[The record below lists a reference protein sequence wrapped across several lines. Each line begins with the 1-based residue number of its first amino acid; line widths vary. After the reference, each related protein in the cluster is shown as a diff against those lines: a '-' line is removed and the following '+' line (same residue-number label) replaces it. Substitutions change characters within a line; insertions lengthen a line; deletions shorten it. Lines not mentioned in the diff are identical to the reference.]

1 MPPSI
6 LSGAAARVRATAPT
20 NSVRR
25 RHVSKSGFGKRHD
38 APTRRAAWVRAWP
51 AFPARNVPGGVNA
64 GWRRGDATRA
74 RVIDP
79 HPGRGALTAEGEGDD
94 NDERRDRDDEDDALP
109 RRETETLSAADV
121 QRALASATVTHAA
134 GTADDDADDEDGE
147 DDAWFEH
154 LPYILE
160 FSSPI
165 DAVAILDSIDEDIQL
180 AAAAEETAALA
191 EETDADRSTSASDP
205 ASSASSQASSQSS
218 SVPSGMNPS
227 SSKKASGEGDEFIGY
242 GALFASIANLGL
254 PALVNSCIEPVIS
267 SAETACAGKIGV
279 LYLAALAPSSSLFA
293 FAAEMCFAVSIVVT
307 NTIAKVA
314 AGESR
319 GLNGGSE
326 EEEAAKQRNTITAAV
341 AASFVSGAVLACA
354 LAALAGPLLSLMHV
368 PPEVAPI
375 VRTYVAV
382 RALGLPF
389 FAASNAAEGV
399 FIGQRDGVTPM
410 VAWTATGAITLGV
423 IVAAA
428 HPSALGLGLPGSAA
442 AISFG
447 QALTAAWFF
456 RGLAA
461 NGWLAWPEGDGE
473 GGVGEVGTSDAG
485 GSSLGA
491 AAGAPTSQVGRRLA
505 AAALACR
512 ALWSRSV
519 DVLVESRMLNEI
531 GWMFLGAFSRMG
543 TYAAITASASALGVL
558 PGATHKVALET
569 FWILSFLTEPVFT
582 ACNALIP
589 RELHAGRWGSARKL
603 RAALIALSVLLGT
616 LLSCAAFLMT
626 QTAVYSDDPAVT
638 AALSALTTPL
648 AVALGLSAVAY
659 GVEGTIIGCGEVGY
673 LGRTHARDFL
683 LVLLLLKAHSTFPS
697 VAGSG
702 LAGIW
707 WVLAFFQGLRICQ
720 HWCHLAMTR
729 PFWEKQA
736 DPTTEEAA
744 EADGK
749 ALLIA

>member
-1 MPPSI
+1 MPPLI

-25 RHVSKSGFGKRHD
+25 RHVSKSTIGKHHD
-38 APTRRAAWVRAWP
+38 APTRRAAWVCAWP

-79 HPGRGALTAEGEGDD
+79 QRGRGALTAEGEGDD
-94 NDERRDRDDEDDALP
+94 DDQRRDDEDDAP
-109 RRETETLSAADV
+109 GKETLSAADV
-121 QRALASATVTHAA
+121 QRVLASATVTDTLTDTSTDTAN
-134 GTADDDADDEDGE
+134 GTANDDADDEDGE
-147 DDAWFEH
+147 DDPWFEH

-165 DAVAILDSIDEDIQL
+165 DAVAILDSIDEDMQL
-180 AAAAEETAALA
+180 AAAAETTAACL
-191 EETDADRSTSASDP
+191 EETDADRSSAASDP
-205 ASSASSQASSQSS
+205 AASAS
-218 SVPSGMNPS
+218 P
-227 SSKKASGEGDEFIGY
+227 SKKAPGEVDEFIGY

-254 PALVNSCIEPVIS
+254 PALVNSCIEPMIS

-293 FAAEMCFAVSIVVT
+293 FAAEMCFAMSIVVT

-319 GLNGGSE
+319 AGGSEEE

-410 VAWTATGAITLGV
+410 VAWTATGAVTLGV

-428 HPSALGLGLPGSAA
+428 HPDALGLGLPGSAA
-442 AISFG
+442 AVSLG

-456 RGLAA
+456 RGLAK
-461 NGWLAWPEGDGE
+461 NGWLAWPKGDGE

-491 AAGAPTSQVGRRLA
+491 AAGAPRSDAGRRAA

-543 TYAAITASASALGVL
+543 TYAAITASASALGVV

-603 RAALIALSVLLGT
+603 RAALIALSVLLGS

-626 QTAVYSDDPAVT
+626 RTAVYSDDPAVT
-638 AALSALTTPL
+638 AALSALTAPL
-648 AVALGLSAVAY
+648 AVALALSAVAY

-729 PFWEKQA
+729 PFWEKEA
-736 DPTTEEAA
+736 DLTTEEAA

>member
-1 MPPSI
+1 MARVSREER
-6 LSGAAARVRATAPT
+6 SGRCKRRMETRRRDEGARHRPAARTRRSHRRGRGGRRRATPG
-20 NSVRR
+20 RR
-25 RHVSKSGFGKRHD
+25 RRRPRERD
-38 APTRRAAWVRAWP
+38 ALRGGR
-51 AFPARNVPGGVNA
+51 PARPRV
-64 GWRRGDATRA
+64 GD
-74 RVIDP
+74 
-79 HPGRGALTAEGEGDD
+79 
-94 NDERRDRDDEDDALP
+94 RDRHLD
-109 RRETETLSAADV
+109 R
-121 QRALASATVTHAA
+121 HAA
-134 GTADDDADDEDGE
+134 GTANDDADDEDGE
-147 DDAWFEH
+147 DDPWFEH

-165 DAVAILDSIDEDIQL
+165 DAVAILDSIDEDMQL
-180 AAAAEETAALA
+180 AAAAETTAACL
-191 EETDADRSTSASDP
+191 EETDADRSSAASDP
-205 ASSASSQASSQSS
+205 GASAS
-218 SVPSGMNPS
+218 P
-227 SSKKASGEGDEFIGY
+227 SKKAPGEVDEFIGY

-254 PALVNSCIEPVIS
+254 PALVNSCIEPMIS

-293 FAAEMCFAVSIVVT
+293 FAAEMCFAMSIVVT

-319 GLNGGSE
+319 AGGSEEE

-410 VAWTATGAITLGV
+410 VAWTATGAVTLGV

-428 HPSALGLGLPGSAA
+428 HPDALGLGLPGSAA
-442 AISFG
+442 AVSLG

-456 RGLAA
+456 RGLAK

-491 AAGAPTSQVGRRLA
+491 AAGAPIGRGPSRRRRRVGVS
-505 AAALACR
+505 R

-543 TYAAITASASALGVL
+543 TYAAITASASALGVV

-603 RAALIALSVLLGT
+603 RAALIALSVLLGS

-626 QTAVYSDDPAVT
+626 RTAVYSDDPAVT
-638 AALSALTTPL
+638 AALSALTAPL
-648 AVALGLSAVAY
+648 AVALALSAVAY

-729 PFWEKQA
+729 PFWEKEA
-736 DPTTEEAA
+736 DLTTEEAA

>member
-6 LSGAAARVRATAPT
+6 LSGAVRASARAGDD
-20 NSVRR
+20 SAVLR
-25 RHVSKSGFGKRHD
+25 RHVNVSNARNATS
-38 APTRRAAWVRAWP
+38 PRAAVGPRRRVKRA
-51 AFPARNVPGGVNA
+51 AYPARTVPGYVHGK
-64 GWRRGDATRA
+64 WRRGDASTA
-74 RVIDP
+74 RVIDSRTSV
-79 HPGRGALTAEGEGDD
+79 GTEGEG
-94 NDERRDRDDEDDALP
+94 NEREDDRGDTNAVQKTP
-109 RRETETLSAADV
+109 SASDIRRALSAAAV
-121 QRALASATVTHAA
+121 IRETTTHANNVGHA
-134 GTADDDADDEDGE
+134 VHDETEEVTYGEEDAE
-147 DDAWFEH
+147 DDPWFNH

-165 DAVAILDSIDEDIQL
+165 DAVAILDSIDEDMQL
-180 AAAAEETAALA
+180 ALETERVGDAAERTSDS
-191 EETDADRSTSASDP
+191 TVTDPTGDADAGK
-205 ASSASSQASSQSS
+205 SSIPGTHTGTHAA
-218 SVPSGMNPS
+218 N
-227 SSKKASGEGDEFIGY
+227 DEFIGY

-307 NTIAKVA
+307 NTIAKT

-319 GLNGGSE
+319 AVITDVMD
-326 EEEAAKQRNTITAAV
+326 EEEATRNMRGTITAAV
-341 AASFVSGAVLACA
+341 AASFVSGAVLALA
-354 LAALAGPLLSLMHV
+354 LALAAGPLLSLMHV
-368 PPEVAPI
+368 PPEVAPV

-410 VAWTATGAITLGV
+410 VAWTATGVITLGV
-423 IVAAA
+423 IVLAA

-442 AISFG
+442 AISLG
-447 QALTAAWFF
+447 QALTALWFF
-456 RGLAA
+456 RGLAR
-461 NGWLAWPEGDGE
+461 NEWLAWPEGDGE
-473 GGVGEVGTSDAG
+473 GAVGAGDAG
-485 GSSLGA
+485 WSSPA
-491 AAGAPTSQVGRRLA
+491 AWRSELTRRASAFALA
-505 AAALACR
+505 AKS
-512 ALWSRSV
+512 LWSRSV
-519 DVLVESRMLNEI
+519 SVLVESRMLNEI

-558 PGATHKVALET
+558 PGATHKVAMET

-603 RAALIALSVLLGT
+603 RGALVALSVALGVA
-616 LLSCAAFLMT
+616 LSGAAFAMT
-626 QTAVYSDDPAVT
+626 RTAVYSDDPLVT
-638 AALSALTTPL
+638 AALMTLTTPL
-648 AVALGLSAVAY
+648 SVALGLSAIAY

-683 LVLLLLKAHSTFPS
+683 LVLALLKAHAVFPAI
-697 VAGSG
+697 AGSG

-720 HWCHLAMTR
+720 HWFHLAMTR
-729 PFWEKQA
+729 PFWEVQ
-736 DPTTEEAA
+736 EE
-744 EADGK
+744 EEEEEVK

>member
-1 MPPSI
+1 MPPLI

-25 RHVSKSGFGKRHD
+25 RHVSKSTIGKHHD

-79 HPGRGALTAEGEGDD
+79 QRGRGALTAEGEGDD
-94 NDERRDRDDEDDALP
+94 DDQRRDDEDDAP
-109 RRETETLSAADV
+109 GKETLSAADV
-121 QRALASATVTHAA
+121 QRVLASATVTDTLTDTLTDTAN
-134 GTADDDADDEDGE
+134 GTANDDADDEDGE
-147 DDAWFEH
+147 DDPWFEH

-165 DAVAILDSIDEDIQL
+165 DAVAILDSIDEDMQL
-180 AAAAEETAALA
+180 AAAAETTAACL
-191 EETDADRSTSASDP
+191 EETDADRSSAASDP
-205 ASSASSQASSQSS
+205 GASAS
-218 SVPSGMNPS
+218 P
-227 SSKKASGEGDEFIGY
+227 SKKAPGEVDEFIGY

-254 PALVNSCIEPVIS
+254 PALVNSCIEPMIS

-293 FAAEMCFAVSIVVT
+293 FAAEMCFAMSIVVT

-319 GLNGGSE
+319 AGGSE
-326 EEEAAKQRNTITAAV
+326 EEEEEAAAKQRNTITAAV

-410 VAWTATGAITLGV
+410 VAWTATGAVTLGV

-428 HPSALGLGLPGSAA
+428 HPDALGLGLPGSAA
-442 AISFG
+442 AVSLG

-456 RGLAA
+456 RGLAK

-491 AAGAPTSQVGRRLA
+491 AAGAPRSDAGRRAA

-543 TYAAITASASALGVL
+543 TYAAITASASALGVV

-603 RAALIALSVLLGT
+603 RAALIALSVLLGS

-626 QTAVYSDDPAVT
+626 RTAVYSDDPAVT
-638 AALSALTTPL
+638 AALSALTAPL
-648 AVALGLSAVAY
+648 AVALALSAVAY

-729 PFWEKQA
+729 PFWEKEA
-736 DPTTEEAA
+736 DLTTEEAA

>member
-6 LSGAAARVRATAPT
+6 LSGAVRASARAGDD
-20 NSVRR
+20 SAVLR
-25 RHVSKSGFGKRHD
+25 RHVNVSNARNATS
-38 APTRRAAWVRAWP
+38 PRAAVGPRRRVKRA
-51 AFPARNVPGGVNA
+51 AYPARTVPGYIHGK
-64 GWRRGDATRA
+64 WRRGDASTA
-74 RVIDP
+74 RVIDSRTTV
-79 HPGRGALTAEGEGDD
+79 GTEGEG
-94 NDERRDRDDEDDALP
+94 NEREDDRGDTNAVQKTP
-109 RRETETLSAADV
+109 SASDIRRALSAAAV
-121 QRALASATVTHAA
+121 IRETTTHANNA
-134 GTADDDADDEDGE
+134 RHAVHDETEEVTDEEDAE
-147 DDAWFEH
+147 DDPWFNH

-165 DAVAILDSIDEDIQL
+165 DAVAILDSIDEDMQL
-180 AAAAEETAALA
+180 ALETERVGDAAERTSDSTL
-191 EETDADRSTSASDP
+191 TDPTGDADAGK
-205 ASSASSQASSQSS
+205 SSIPGTHIGTHAA
-218 SVPSGMNPS
+218 N
-227 SSKKASGEGDEFIGY
+227 DEFIGY

-307 NTIAKVA
+307 NTIAKTA

-319 GLNGGSE
+319 AMSLAESEGDVITDGME
-326 EEEAAKQRNTITAAV
+326 EEEATRNMRGTITAAV
-341 AASFVSGAVLACA
+341 AASFVSGAVLALA
-354 LAALAGPLLSLMHV
+354 LALAAGPLLSLMHV
-368 PPEVAPI
+368 PPEVAPV

-410 VAWTATGAITLGV
+410 VAWTATGVITLGV
-423 IVAAA
+423 IVLAA
-428 HPSALGLGLPGSAA
+428 HPARSGSVCREAPPPSPSDRRSPRSGSSAGSRGTGGWRGPRETRAKGPRGEDGAGDAGWSSPGAWRSELTRRASAFA
-442 AISFG
+442 
-447 QALTAAWFF
+447 
-456 RGLAA
+456 LAA
-461 NGWLAWPEGDGE
+461 K
-473 GGVGEVGTSDAG
+473 
-485 GSSLGA
+485 
-491 AAGAPTSQVGRRLA
+491 
-505 AAALACR
+505 

-519 DVLVESRMLNEI
+519 SVLVESRMLNEI

-558 PGATHKVALET
+558 PGATHKVAMET

-603 RAALIALSVLLGT
+603 RGALVALSVALGVA
-616 LLSCAAFLMT
+616 LSGAAFAMT
-626 QTAVYSDDPAVT
+626 RTAVYSDDPLVT
-638 AALSALTTPL
+638 AALMTLTTPL
-648 AVALGLSAVAY
+648 SVALGLSAIAY

-683 LVLLLLKAHSTFPS
+683 LVLALLKAHQVFPAI
-697 VAGSG
+697 AGSG

-720 HWCHLAMTR
+720 HWFHLAMTR
-729 PFWEKQA
+729 PFWEVQEV
-736 DPTTEEAA
+736 EERRRR
-744 EADGK
+744 
-749 ALLIA
+749 

>member
-1 MPPSI
+1 MCTLREEFQITNLGALRTVRRERDWGCSLRTI
-6 LSGAAARVRATAPT
+6 LPFLCLPFSLSRCLLGSRHELAVARVRRRGAHLGGWRAVELQLGGGLEADRVEGDEDENWASVAPRAF
-20 NSVRR
+20 NARPR
-25 RHVSKSGFGKRHD
+25 GG
-38 APTRRAAWVRAWP
+38 RRAACAVGSSAHGSPP
-51 AFPARNVPGGVNA
+51 AQRIAP
-64 GWRRGDATRA
+64 
-74 RVIDP
+74 RVI
-79 HPGRGALTAEGEGDD
+79 T
-94 NDERRDRDDEDDALP
+94 
-109 RRETETLSAADV
+109 
-121 QRALASATVTHAA
+121 
-134 GTADDDADDEDGE
+134 
-147 DDAWFEH
+147 
-154 LPYILE
+154 
-160 FSSPI
+160 
-165 DAVAILDSIDEDIQL
+165 
-180 AAAAEETAALA
+180 
-191 EETDADRSTSASDP
+191 
-205 ASSASSQASSQSS
+205 
-218 SVPSGMNPS
+218 
-227 SSKKASGEGDEFIGY
+227 FI
-242 GALFASIANLGL
+242 
-254 PALVNSCIEPVIS
+254 C
-267 SAETACAGKIGV
+267 
-279 LYLAALAPSSSLFA
+279 
-293 FAAEMCFAVSIVVT
+293 VS
-307 NTIAKVA
+307 
-314 AGESR
+314 
-319 GLNGGSE
+319 
-326 EEEAAKQRNTITAAV
+326 
-341 AASFVSGAVLACA
+341 
-354 LAALAGPLLSLMHV
+354 
-368 PPEVAPI
+368 PEVAPI

-410 VAWTATGAITLGV
+410 VAWTATGAVTLGV

-428 HPSALGLGLPGSAA
+428 HPDALGLGLPGSAA
-442 AISFG
+442 AVSLG

-456 RGLAA
+456 RGLAK

-491 AAGAPTSQVGRRLA
+491 AAGAPRSDAGRRAA

-543 TYAAITASASALGVL
+543 TYAAITASASALGVV

-603 RAALIALSVLLGT
+603 RAALIALSVLLGS

-626 QTAVYSDDPAVT
+626 RTAVYSDDPAVT
-638 AALSALTTPL
+638 AALSALTAPL
-648 AVALGLSAVAY
+648 AVALALSAVAY

-729 PFWEKQA
+729 PFWEKEA
-736 DPTTEEAA
+736 DLTTEEAA

>member
-1 MPPSI
+1 MPPLI

-25 RHVSKSGFGKRHD
+25 RHVSKSTIGKHHD
-38 APTRRAAWVRAWP
+38 APTRRAARVRAWP

-79 HPGRGALTAEGEGDD
+79 QRGRGALTAEGEGDD
-94 NDERRDRDDEDDALP
+94 DDDDDDDEDDAP
-109 RRETETLSAADV
+109 GKETLSAADV
-121 QRALASATVTHAA
+121 QRVLASATVTHAA
-134 GTADDDADDEDGE
+134 GTVNDDADGEDGE
-147 DDAWFEH
+147 DDPWFEH

-180 AAAAEETAALA
+180 AAAAETTAACL
-191 EETDADRSTSASDP
+191 EETDANRSSAASDP
-205 ASSASSQASSQSS
+205 AASAS
-218 SVPSGMNPS
+218 PSKRAP
-227 SSKKASGEGDEFIGY
+227 GEVDEFIGY

-254 PALVNSCIEPVIS
+254 PALVNSCIEPMIS

-293 FAAEMCFAVSIVVT
+293 FAAEMCFAMSVVVT

-314 AGESR
+314 AGEPR
-319 GLNGGSE
+319 GGCSE
-326 EEEAAKQRNTITAAV
+326 EEEEEEEAKQRNTITAAV

-410 VAWTATGAITLGV
+410 VAWTATGAVTLGV

-428 HPSALGLGLPGSAA
+428 HPAALGLGLPGSAA
-442 AISFG
+442 AVSLG

-456 RGLAA
+456 RGLAK
-461 NGWLAWPEGDGE
+461 NGWLAWPEGDGQ
-473 GGVGEVGTSDAG
+473 GGAGEVGTSDAG
-485 GSSLGA
+485 GLGLGA
-491 AAGAPTSQVGRRLA
+491 AVTGVGYGPPRSGAGRRA
-505 AAALACR
+505 AAAASACR

-531 GWMFLGAFSRMG
+531 GWMFLGAFARMG

-603 RAALIALSVLLGT
+603 RAALIALSVLLGS

-626 QTAVYSDDPAVT
+626 RTAVYSDDPAVT
-638 AALSALTTPL
+638 AALSALTAPL
-648 AVALGLSAVAY
+648 ALALALSAVAY

-729 PFWEKQA
+729 PFWEKEA
-736 DPTTEEAA
+736 DLTTEEAA

>member
-6 LSGAAARVRATAPT
+6 LSGAVRASARAGDD
-20 NSVRR
+20 SAVLR
-25 RHVSKSGFGKRHD
+25 RHVNVSNARNATS
-38 APTRRAAWVRAWP
+38 PRAAVGPRRRVKRA
-51 AFPARNVPGGVNA
+51 AYPARIVPGCVHGK
-64 GWRRGDATRA
+64 WRRGDASTA
-74 RVIDP
+74 RVIDSRTSV
-79 HPGRGALTAEGEGDD
+79 GTEGEG
-94 NDERRDRDDEDDALP
+94 NEREDGRGDTNAVQKTP
-109 RRETETLSAADV
+109 SASDIRRALSAAAV
-121 QRALASATVTHAA
+121 IRETTTHANNVA
-134 GTADDDADDEDGE
+134 HAVHDETEEVTDEEDAE
-147 DDAWFEH
+147 DDPWFNH

-165 DAVAILDSIDEDIQL
+165 DAVAILDSIDEDMQL
-180 AAAAEETAALA
+180 ALETERVGDAAERTSDSTL
-191 EETDADRSTSASDP
+191 TDPTGDADAGK
-205 ASSASSQASSQSS
+205 SSIPGTHIGTHAA
-218 SVPSGMNPS
+218 N
-227 SSKKASGEGDEFIGY
+227 DEFIGY

-307 NTIAKVA
+307 NTIAKTA

-319 GLNGGSE
+319 AMSLAESEGDAITDGME
-326 EEEAAKQRNTITAAV
+326 EEEATRNMRGTITAAV
-341 AASFVSGAVLACA
+341 AASFVSGAVLALA
-354 LAALAGPLLSLMHV
+354 LALAAGPLLSLMHV
-368 PPEVAPI
+368 PPEVAPV

-410 VAWTATGAITLGV
+410 VAWTATGVITLGV
-423 IVAAA
+423 IVLAA

-442 AISFG
+442 AISLG
-447 QALTAAWFF
+447 QALTALWFF
-456 RGLAA
+456 RGLAR
-461 NGWLAWPEGDGE
+461 NGWLAWPEGDAREGAAGGE
-473 GGVGEVGTSDAG
+473 DGAGDAG
-485 GSSLGA
+485 WSSPGA
-491 AAGAPTSQVGRRLA
+491 WRSELTRRASAFALA
-505 AAALACR
+505 AK

-519 DVLVESRMLNEI
+519 SVLVESRMLNEI

-558 PGATHKVALET
+558 PGATHKVAMET

-603 RAALIALSVLLGT
+603 RGALVALSVALGVA
-616 LLSCAAFLMT
+616 LSGAAFAMT
-626 QTAVYSDDPAVT
+626 RTAVYSDDPLVT
-638 AALSALTTPL
+638 AALMTLTTPL
-648 AVALGLSAVAY
+648 SVALGLSAIAY

-683 LVLLLLKAHSTFPS
+683 LVLALLKAHQVFPAI
-697 VAGSG
+697 AGSG
-702 LAGIW
+702 LSGIW

-720 HWCHLAMTR
+720 HWFHLAMTR
-729 PFWEKQA
+729 PFWEVQEV
-736 DPTTEEAA
+736 EE
-744 EADGK
+744 EEEEVK

>member
-6 LSGAAARVRATAPT
+6 LSGAVRA
-20 NSVRR
+20 SVRAGDDSAVLR
-25 RHVSKSGFGKRHD
+25 RHVNVSNARNATS
-38 APTRRAAWVRAWP
+38 PRAAVGPRRRVKRA
-51 AFPARNVPGGVNA
+51 AYPARTVPGYVHGK
-64 GWRRGDATRA
+64 WRCGDASMA
-74 RVIDP
+74 RVIDSRTSV
-79 HPGRGALTAEGEGDD
+79 GTEGEG
-94 NDERRDRDDEDDALP
+94 NEREDDRGDTNAVQKTP
-109 RRETETLSAADV
+109 SASDIRRALSAAAV
-121 QRALASATVTHAA
+121 IRETTTHANNVGHA
-134 GTADDDADDEDGE
+134 VHDETEEVTYGEEDAE
-147 DDAWFEH
+147 DDPWFNH

-165 DAVAILDSIDEDIQL
+165 DAVAILDSIDEDMQL
-180 AAAAEETAALA
+180 ALETERVGDAAERTSDSTL
-191 EETDADRSTSASDP
+191 TDPTGDADAGK
-205 ASSASSQASSQSS
+205 SSIPGTHTGTHAA
-218 SVPSGMNPS
+218 N
-227 SSKKASGEGDEFIGY
+227 DEFIGY

-307 NTIAKVA
+307 NTIAKT

-319 GLNGGSE
+319 AVITDVMD
-326 EEEAAKQRNTITAAV
+326 EEEATRNMRGTITAAV
-341 AASFVSGAVLACA
+341 AASFVSGAVLALA
-354 LAALAGPLLSLMHV
+354 LALAAGPLLSLMHV
-368 PPEVAPI
+368 PPEVAPV

-410 VAWTATGAITLGV
+410 VAWTATGVITLGV
-423 IVAAA
+423 IVLAA

-442 AISFG
+442 AISLG
-447 QALTAAWFF
+447 QALTALWFF
-456 RGLAA
+456 RGLAR
-461 NGWLAWPEGDGE
+461 NEWLAWPEGDGE
-473 GGVGEVGTSDAG
+473 GAVGAGDAG
-485 GSSLGA
+485 WSSPA
-491 AAGAPTSQVGRRLA
+491 AWRSELTRRASAFALA
-505 AAALACR
+505 AKS
-512 ALWSRSV
+512 LWSRSV
-519 DVLVESRMLNEI
+519 SVLVESRMLNEI

-558 PGATHKVALET
+558 PGATHKVAMET

-603 RAALIALSVLLGT
+603 RGALVALSVALGVA
-616 LLSCAAFLMT
+616 LSGAAFAMT
-626 QTAVYSDDPAVT
+626 RTAVYSDDPLVT
-638 AALSALTTPL
+638 AALMTLTTPL
-648 AVALGLSAVAY
+648 SVALGLSAIAY

-683 LVLLLLKAHSTFPS
+683 LVLALLKAHQVFPAI
-697 VAGSG
+697 AGSG

-720 HWCHLAMTR
+720 HWFHLAMTR
-729 PFWEKQA
+729 PFWEVQ
-736 DPTTEEAA
+736 EE
-744 EADGK
+744 EEEEEVK

>member
-6 LSGAAARVRATAPT
+6 LSGAVRASARAGDD
-20 NSVRR
+20 SAVLR
-25 RHVSKSGFGKRHD
+25 RHVNVSNARNATS
-38 APTRRAAWVRAWP
+38 PRAAVGPRRRVKRA
-51 AFPARNVPGGVNA
+51 AYPARTVPGYIHGK
-64 GWRRGDATRA
+64 WRRGDASTA
-74 RVIDP
+74 RVIDSRTTV
-79 HPGRGALTAEGEGDD
+79 GTEGEG
-94 NDERRDRDDEDDALP
+94 NEREDDRGDTNAVQKTP
-109 RRETETLSAADV
+109 SASDIRRALSAAAV
-121 QRALASATVTHAA
+121 IRETTTHANNA
-134 GTADDDADDEDGE
+134 RHAVHDETEEVTDEEDAE
-147 DDAWFEH
+147 DDPWFNH

-165 DAVAILDSIDEDIQL
+165 DAVAILDSIDEDMQL
-180 AAAAEETAALA
+180 ALETERVGDAAERTSDSTL
-191 EETDADRSTSASDP
+191 TDPTGDADAGK
-205 ASSASSQASSQSS
+205 SSIPGTHIGTHAA
-218 SVPSGMNPS
+218 N
-227 SSKKASGEGDEFIGY
+227 DEFIGY

-307 NTIAKVA
+307 NTIAKTA

-319 GLNGGSE
+319 AMSLAESEGDVITDGME
-326 EEEAAKQRNTITAAV
+326 EEEATRNMRGTITAAV
-341 AASFVSGAVLACA
+341 AASFVSGAVLALA
-354 LAALAGPLLSLMHV
+354 LALAAGPLLSLMHV
-368 PPEVAPI
+368 PPEVAPV

-410 VAWTATGAITLGV
+410 VAWTATGVITLGV
-423 IVAAA
+423 IVLAA
-428 HPSALGLGLPGSAA
+428 HPARSGSVCREAPPPSPSDRRSPRSGSSAGSRGTGGWRGPRETRAKGPRRGGAGDAGWSSPGAWRSELTRRASAFA
-442 AISFG
+442 
-447 QALTAAWFF
+447 
-456 RGLAA
+456 LAA
-461 NGWLAWPEGDGE
+461 K
-473 GGVGEVGTSDAG
+473 
-485 GSSLGA
+485 
-491 AAGAPTSQVGRRLA
+491 
-505 AAALACR
+505 

-519 DVLVESRMLNEI
+519 SVLVESRMLNEI

-558 PGATHKVALET
+558 PGATHKVAMET

-603 RAALIALSVLLGT
+603 RGALVALSVALGVA
-616 LLSCAAFLMT
+616 LSGAAFAMT
-626 QTAVYSDDPAVT
+626 RTAVYSDDPLVT
-638 AALSALTTPL
+638 AALMTLTTPL
-648 AVALGLSAVAY
+648 SVALGLSAIAY

-683 LVLLLLKAHSTFPS
+683 LVLALLKAHQVFPAI
-697 VAGSG
+697 AGSG

-720 HWCHLAMTR
+720 HWFHLAMTR
-729 PFWEKQA
+729 PFWEVQEV
-736 DPTTEEAA
+736 EE
-744 EADGK
+744 EEEEVK